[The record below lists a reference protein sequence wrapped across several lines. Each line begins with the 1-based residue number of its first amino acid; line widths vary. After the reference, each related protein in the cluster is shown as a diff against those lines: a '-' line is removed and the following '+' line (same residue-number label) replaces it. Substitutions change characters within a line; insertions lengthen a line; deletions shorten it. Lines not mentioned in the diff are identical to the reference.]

1 MRAKRLKRPR
11 RSSQTT
17 AARASCARSAP
28 NDRVVKETTASCVPN
43 ASNDRVLRRNDAGLQ
58 GMLCPLHKTTLDY
71 KVFHAHCI
79 KRHWITRYSMPV
91 TRNDT
96 GFSTA
101 INVAA
106 KCPPIMLRWHP
117 GLFRYRNCFGT
128 ETARTRRTVRRI
140 PAVSVPPNPT
150 WLRSCPVSVCFGPE
164 TLALRPRNVEF
175 RLSPRTNT
183 CGLHARAAVC
193 HLPPG
198 GCETVSVPK
207 QFRYRNS
214 SGGRNSSGA
223 ETVSVP
229 KQFRYRNTL

>member
-106 KCPPIMLRWHP
+106 KCPPIMLRWHGAP
-117 GLFRYRNCFGT
+117 DPSCFGPPKPNLAAFMPCFGLFRSRNTCASATERRVSAQSSHEHMRSACMGGSLPPASWGVRNCFGT
-128 ETARTRRTVRRI
+128 
-140 PAVSVPPNPT
+140 
-150 WLRSCPVSVCFGPE
+150 
-164 TLALRPRNVEF
+164 
-175 RLSPRTNT
+175 
-183 CGLHARAAVC
+183 
-193 HLPPG
+193 
-198 GCETVSVPK
+198 ETVSVPK
-207 QFRYRNS
+207 QFRRPKQLR
-214 SGGRNSSGA
+214 GRNSFGT

-229 KQFRYRNTL
+229 KHLVIRCRFM